1 MRHIKFLFFVIAW
14 VLAAGATAR
23 AEEIVRDPALIETM
37 PIQGVTLGTPLE
49 DAFNHLY
56 ALGYRAG
63 DITTYSEWL
72 GSGLELVRGDYSSP
86 DGESRIALSRAN
98 GHLVNISETFN
109 RPRQK
114 FDTHAEI
121 QTIQNHFG
129 IGPDDPKCRVNDHG
143 TGACRVADAAEAAN
157 LVFGINAFPTMILRY
172 ASRNKE
178 LKDAL

>member
-1 MRHIKFLFFVIAW
+1 MRHITFLFFIIAW

-56 ALGYRAG
+56 AHGYRAG
-63 DITTYSEWL
+63 DIATYSEWL

-121 QTIQNHFG
+121 QAIQDHFG
-129 IGPDDPKCRVNDHG
+129 IGPDDPNCRVNDHG

-157 LVFGINAFPTMILRY
+157 LVFGVNAFPTMILRY

>member
-1 MRHIKFLFFVIAW
+1 MRLLNALLILFVF
-14 VLAAGATAR
+14 GTATAR
-23 AEEIVRDPALIETM
+23 AAEIVRDPALIETM
-37 PIQGVTLGTPLE
+37 PIQGVTLGTPPE

-63 DITTYSEWL
+63 DIATYAEWS

-86 DGESRIALSRAN
+86 DGESRIGLSRAN
-98 GHLVNISETFN
+98 GHLVNISETYN
-109 RPRQK
+109 RPRNR

-121 QTIQNHFG
+121 QAIQDHFG
-129 IGPDDPKCRVNDHG
+129 IGRDDPNCHVNDHD
-143 TGACRVADAAEAAN
+143 TGACRVADAAESAN